1 MKNYLM
7 FVAAMLIFGSNGV
20 FASMLEMSG
29 AQLVLMRTLIGGAVL
44 LIIILISRSRTPKEV
59 LLREKWRLLFAGVC
73 LGANW
78 ALLFEAYN
86 LMNVSLA
93 TLTYYTAPVLVLVLA
108 PLVLK
113 ERQNSLAYLGMVIVI
128 AGMLLV
134 VGTDFGQG
142 GVTVTG
148 LVVGLGSAVFY
159 AMLMLVNKQIT
170 GVSGLNLTFIEIV
183 IAAVILLPYVFA
195 TSGGVPLPTDAR
207 GIFALLFLCTVN
219 TGFACWLY
227 FSSMNRLPAK
237 AVALMGYFDP
247 VSALIFSA
255 VFLDERLSTVQFIG
269 AVLVLAGA
277 LVGQFRPRRFTKTDA
292 KGIIIKT
299 QM

>member
-1 MKNYLM
+1 MKFYLM

-20 FASMLEMSG
+20 FALMLEMSG
-29 AQLVLMRTLIGGAVL
+29 AQLVLLRTLIGGAVL

-113 ERQNSLAYLGMVIVI
+113 ERQNGLAYLGMAVVIV
-128 AGMLLV
+128 GMLLV
-134 VGTDFGQG
+134 VGTDFGEG
-142 GVTVTG
+142 GVSATG
-148 LVVGLGSAVFY
+148 LIVGLGSAVFY

-255 VFLDERLSTVQFIG
+255 VFLDERLSGVQLAG

-277 LVGQFRPRRFTKTDA
+277 LVGQFRPRRFTKTDSQ
-292 KGIIIKT
+292 GI
-299 QM
+299 M

>member
-1 MKNYLM
+1 MKYYLM

-20 FASMLEMSG
+20 FASMLDMSG

-59 LLREKWRLLFAGVC
+59 LIREKWRLLFAGVC

-108 PLVLK
+108 PFVLK
-113 ERQNSLAYLGMVIVI
+113 ERQNSLAYVGMLVVVV
-128 AGMLLV
+128 GMLLV
-134 VGTDFGQG
+134 VGTDFGEG

-159 AMLMLVNKQIT
+159 AMLMMVNKKIS
-170 GVSGLNLTFIEIV
+170 GVSGLNLTFIEII

-247 VSALIFSA
+247 VSALVFSA

-277 LVGQFRPRRFTKTDA
+277 LVGQLRPRGFTKTDA
-292 KGIIIKT
+292 ESI
-299 QM
+299 M

>member
-1 MKNYLM
+1 MKYYLM

-29 AQLVLMRTLIGGAVL
+29 AQLVLLRTLIGGVVL

-113 ERQNSLAYLGMVIVI
+113 ERQNGLAYLGMAVVIV
-128 AGMLLV
+128 GMLLV
-134 VGTDFGQG
+134 VGTDFGEG
-142 GVTVTG
+142 GVSATG
-148 LVVGLGSAVFY
+148 LIVGLGSAVFY

-183 IAAVILLPYVFA
+183 IAAVILLPYVLA

-255 VFLDERLSTVQFIG
+255 VFLDERLSGLQLAG

-277 LVGQFRPRRFTKTDA
+277 LVGQFRPRRFTKTDSQ
-292 KGIIIKT
+292 GI
-299 QM
+299 M

>member
-1 MKNYLM
+1 MKFYLM

-29 AQLVLMRTLIGGAVL
+29 AQLVLLRTLIGGAVL

-93 TLTYYTAPVLVLVLA
+93 TLTYYTAPVLVLALA

-113 ERQNSLAYLGMVIVI
+113 ERQNGLAYLGMAVVIV
-128 AGMLLV
+128 GMLLV
-134 VGTDFGQG
+134 VGTDFGEG
-142 GVTVTG
+142 GVSATG
-148 LVVGLGSAVFY
+148 LIVGLGSAVFY

-255 VFLDERLSTVQFIG
+255 VFLDERLSGLQLAG

-277 LVGQFRPRRFTKTDA
+277 LVGQFRPRRFTKTDSQ
-292 KGIIIKT
+292 GI
-299 QM
+299 M

>member
-1 MKNYLM
+1 MKFYLM

-29 AQLVLMRTLIGGAVL
+29 AQLVLLRTLIGGAVL

-113 ERQNSLAYLGMVIVI
+113 ERQNGLAYFGMAVVIV
-128 AGMLLV
+128 GMLLV
-134 VGTDFGQG
+134 VGTDFGGG
-142 GVTVTG
+142 GVSATG
-148 LVVGLGSAVFY
+148 LIVGLGSAVFY

-183 IAAVILLPYVFA
+183 IAAVILLPYVLA

-255 VFLDERLSTVQFIG
+255 VFLDERLSGLQLAG

-277 LVGQFRPRRFTKTDA
+277 LVGQFRPRRFTKTDSQ
-292 KGIIIKT
+292 GI
-299 QM
+299 M

>member
-1 MKNYLM
+1 M

-20 FASMLEMSG
+20 FASMLDMSG

-59 LLREKWRLLFAGVC
+59 LIREKWRLLFAGVC

-108 PLVLK
+108 PFVLK
-113 ERQNSLAYLGMVIVI
+113 ERQNSLAYVGMLVVVV
-128 AGMLLV
+128 GMLLV
-134 VGTDFGQG
+134 VGTDFGEG
-142 GVTVTG
+142 GVTVAG

-159 AMLMLVNKQIT
+159 AMLMLVNKKIS
-170 GVSGLNLTFIEIV
+170 GVSGLNLTFIEII

-195 TSGGVPLPTDAR
+195 TSGGVPLPTDVR

-247 VSALIFSA
+247 VSALVFSA

-277 LVGQFRPRRFTKTDA
+277 LVGQLRPRGFTKTDA
-292 KGIIIKT
+292 ESI
-299 QM
+299 M

>member
-1 MKNYLM
+1 MKFYLM
-7 FVAAMLIFGSNGV
+7 FVAAMLIFDSNGV

-29 AQLVLMRTLIGGAVL
+29 AQLVLLRTLIGGAVL

-113 ERQNSLAYLGMVIVI
+113 ERQNGLAYLGMAVVIV
-128 AGMLLV
+128 GMLLV
-134 VGTDFGQG
+134 VGTDFGEG
-142 GVTVTG
+142 GVSATG
-148 LVVGLGSAVFY
+148 LIVGLGSAVFY

-195 TSGGVPLPTDAR
+195 TSGGVPLPADAR

-255 VFLDERLSTVQFIG
+255 VFLDERLSGVQLAG

-277 LVGQFRPRRFTKTDA
+277 LVGQFRPRRFTKTDSQ
-292 KGIIIKT
+292 GI
-299 QM
+299 M

>member
-1 MKNYLM
+1 MKFYLM

-29 AQLVLMRTLIGGAVL
+29 AQLVLLRTLIGGAVL

-113 ERQNSLAYLGMVIVI
+113 ERQNGLAYLGMAVVIV
-128 AGMLLV
+128 GMLLV
-134 VGTDFGQG
+134 VGTDFGEG
-142 GVTVTG
+142 GVSATG
-148 LVVGLGSAVFY
+148 LIVGLGSAVFY

-255 VFLDERLSTVQFIG
+255 VFLDERLSGVQLAG

-277 LVGQFRPRRFTKTDA
+277 LVGQFRPRRFTKTDRQ
-292 KGIIIKT
+292 GI
-299 QM
+299 M

>member
-1 MKNYLM
+1 MKYYLM

-20 FASMLEMSG
+20 FASMLDMSG

-59 LLREKWRLLFAGVC
+59 LIREKWRLLFAGVC

-108 PLVLK
+108 PFVLK
-113 ERQNSLAYLGMVIVI
+113 ERQNSLAYVGMLVVVV
-128 AGMLLV
+128 GMLLV
-134 VGTDFGQG
+134 VGTDFGEG

-159 AMLMLVNKQIT
+159 AMLMLVNKKIS
-170 GVSGLNLTFIEIV
+170 GVSGLNLTFIEII
-183 IAAVILLPYVFA
+183 IAAAILLPYVFA

-247 VSALIFSA
+247 VSALVFSA

-277 LVGQFRPRRFTKTDA
+277 LVGQLRPRGFTKTDA
-292 KGIIIKT
+292 ESI
-299 QM
+299 M

>member
-1 MKNYLM
+1 MKYYLM

-20 FASMLEMSG
+20 FASMLDMSG

-59 LLREKWRLLFAGVC
+59 LIREKWRLLFAGVC

-108 PLVLK
+108 PFVLK
-113 ERQNSLAYLGMVIVI
+113 ERQNSLAYVGMLVVVV
-128 AGMLLV
+128 GMLLV
-134 VGTDFGQG
+134 VGTDFGEG

-159 AMLMLVNKQIT
+159 AMLMLVNKKIS
-170 GVSGLNLTFIEIV
+170 GVSGLNLTFIEII

-195 TSGGVPLPTDAR
+195 TSGGMSLPTDAR

-247 VSALIFSA
+247 VSALVFSA

-277 LVGQFRPRRFTKTDA
+277 LVGQLRPRGFTKTDA
-292 KGIIIKT
+292 ESI
-299 QM
+299 M

>member
-1 MKNYLM
+1 MKFYLM

-29 AQLVLMRTLIGGAVL
+29 AQLVLLRTLIGGAVL

-113 ERQNSLAYLGMVIVI
+113 ERQNGLAYLGMAVVIV
-128 AGMLLV
+128 GMLLV
-134 VGTDFGQG
+134 VGTDFGEG
-142 GVTVTG
+142 GVSATG
-148 LVVGLGSAVFY
+148 LIVGLGSAVFY

-255 VFLDERLSTVQFIG
+255 VFLDERLSGVQLAG

-277 LVGQFRPRRFTKTDA
+277 LVGQFRPSALQKPTVRV
-292 KGIIIKT
+292 
-299 QM
+299 

>member
-1 MKNYLM
+1 MKYYLM

-20 FASMLEMSG
+20 FASMLDMSG

-108 PLVLK
+108 PFVLK
-113 ERQNSLAYLGMVIVI
+113 ERQNSLAYVGMLVVVV
-128 AGMLLV
+128 GMLLV
-134 VGTDFGQG
+134 VGTDFGEG

-159 AMLMLVNKQIT
+159 AMLMLVNKKISD
-170 GVSGLNLTFIEIV
+170 VSGLNLTFIEII

-247 VSALIFSA
+247 VSALVFSA

-277 LVGQFRPRRFTKTDA
+277 LVGQLRPRGFTKTDA
-292 KGIIIKT
+292 ESI
-299 QM
+299 M

>member
-1 MKNYLM
+1 MKFYLM

-29 AQLVLMRTLIGGAVL
+29 AQLVLLRTLIGGAVL

-113 ERQNSLAYLGMVIVI
+113 ERQNGLAYLGMAVVIV
-128 AGMLLV
+128 GMLLV
-134 VGTDFGQG
+134 VGTDFGGG
-142 GVTVTG
+142 GVSATG
-148 LVVGLGSAVFY
+148 LIVGLGSAVFY

-183 IAAVILLPYVFA
+183 IAAVILLPYVLA
-195 TSGGVPLPTDAR
+195 TSGGVPLPTDVR

-255 VFLDERLSTVQFIG
+255 VFLDERLSGVQLAG

-277 LVGQFRPRRFTKTDA
+277 LVGQFRPRRFTKTDSQ
-292 KGIIIKT
+292 GI
-299 QM
+299 M

>member
-1 MKNYLM
+1 MKFYLM

-20 FASMLEMSG
+20 FVSMLEMSG
-29 AQLVLMRTLIGGAVL
+29 AQLVLLRTLIGGAVL

-113 ERQNSLAYLGMVIVI
+113 ERQNGLAYLGMAVVIV
-128 AGMLLV
+128 GMLLV
-134 VGTDFGQG
+134 VGTDFGEG
-142 GVTVTG
+142 GVSATG
-148 LVVGLGSAVFY
+148 LIVGLGSAVFY

-255 VFLDERLSTVQFIG
+255 VFLDERLSGVQLAG

-277 LVGQFRPRRFTKTDA
+277 LVGQFRPRRFTKTDSQ
-292 KGIIIKT
+292 GI
-299 QM
+299 M

>member
-1 MKNYLM
+1 MKFYLM

-29 AQLVLMRTLIGGAVL
+29 AQLVLLRTLIGGAVL

-78 ALLFEAYN
+78 ALLFAACL

-93 TLTYYTAPVLVLVLA
+93 TLTDYTAPVLVLVLA

-113 ERQNSLAYLGMVIVI
+113 ERQNGLAYLGMAVVIV
-128 AGMLLV
+128 GMLLV
-134 VGTDFGQG
+134 VGTDFGEG
-142 GVTVTG
+142 GVSATG
-148 LVVGLGSAVFY
+148 LIVGLGSAVFY

-255 VFLDERLSTVQFIG
+255 VFLDERLSGVQLAG

-277 LVGQFRPRRFTKTDA
+277 LVGQFRPRRFTKTDSQ
-292 KGIIIKT
+292 GI
-299 QM
+299 M

>member
-1 MKNYLM
+1 MKFYLM

-29 AQLVLMRTLIGGAVL
+29 AQLVLLRTLIGGAVL

-113 ERQNSLAYLGMVIVI
+113 ERQNGLAYLGMAVVIV
-128 AGMLLV
+128 GMLLV
-134 VGTDFGQG
+134 VGTDFGEG
-142 GVTVTG
+142 GVSATG
-148 LVVGLGSAVFY
+148 LIVGLGSAVFY

-255 VFLDERLSTVQFIG
+255 VFLDERLSSVQLAG

-277 LVGQFRPRRFTKTDA
+277 LVGQFRPRRFTKTDSQ
-292 KGIIIKT
+292 GI
-299 QM
+299 M

>member
-1 MKNYLM
+1 MKFYLM

-29 AQLVLMRTLIGGAVL
+29 AQLVLLRTLIGGAVL

-113 ERQNSLAYLGMVIVI
+113 ERQNGLAYLGMAVVIV
-128 AGMLLV
+128 GMLLV
-134 VGTDFGQG
+134 VGTDFGGG
-142 GVTVTG
+142 GVSATG
-148 LVVGLGSAVFY
+148 LIVGLGSAVFY
-159 AMLMLVNKQIT
+159 AMLMLVNKQIS

-183 IAAVILLPYVFA
+183 IAAVILLPYVLA

-255 VFLDERLSTVQFIG
+255 VFLDERLSGVQLVG

-277 LVGQFRPRRFTKTDA
+277 LVGQFRPRRFTKTDSQ
-292 KGIIIKT
+292 GI
-299 QM
+299 M

>member
-1 MKNYLM
+1 MKYYLM

-20 FASMLEMSG
+20 FASMLDMSG

-44 LIIILISRSRTPKEV
+44 LIIILISRSRTPTEV
-59 LLREKWRLLFAGVC
+59 LIREKWRLLFAGVC

-108 PLVLK
+108 PFVLK
-113 ERQNSLAYLGMVIVI
+113 ERQNSLAYVGMLVVVV
-128 AGMLLV
+128 GMLLV
-134 VGTDFGQG
+134 VGTDFGEG

-159 AMLMLVNKQIT
+159 AMLMLVNKKIS
-170 GVSGLNLTFIEIV
+170 GVSGLNLTFIEII
-183 IAAVILLPYVFA
+183 IAAAILLPYVFA

-247 VSALIFSA
+247 VSALVFSA

-277 LVGQFRPRRFTKTDA
+277 LVGQLRPRGFTKTDA
-292 KGIIIKT
+292 ESI
-299 QM
+299 M

>member
-1 MKNYLM
+1 MKYYLM

-20 FASMLEMSG
+20 FASMLDMSG

-44 LIIILISRSRTPKEV
+44 LIIILISRSRTPREV

-108 PLVLK
+108 PFVLK
-113 ERQNSLAYLGMVIVI
+113 ERQNSLAYVGMLVVVV
-128 AGMLLV
+128 GMLLV
-134 VGTDFGQG
+134 VGTDFGEG

-159 AMLMLVNKQIT
+159 AMLMLVNKKIS
-170 GVSGLNLTFIEIV
+170 GVSGLNLTFIEII
-183 IAAVILLPYVFA
+183 IAAVILLPYVLQQA
-195 TSGGVPLPTDAR
+195 AVCPCRQTRAASSRCSSSAR
-207 GIFALLFLCTVN
+207 
-219 TGFACWLY
+219 
-227 FSSMNRLPAK
+227 
-237 AVALMGYFDP
+237 
-247 VSALIFSA
+247 
-255 VFLDERLSTVQFIG
+255 
-269 AVLVLAGA
+269 
-277 LVGQFRPRRFTKTDA
+277 
-292 KGIIIKT
+292 
-299 QM
+299 

>member
-1 MKNYLM
+1 MKFYLM

-29 AQLVLMRTLIGGAVL
+29 AQLVLLRTLIGGAVL
-44 LIIILISRSRTPKEV
+44 LIIILISRGRTPKEV

-113 ERQNSLAYLGMVIVI
+113 ERQNGLAYLGMAVVIV
-128 AGMLLV
+128 GMLLV
-134 VGTDFGQG
+134 VGTDFGEG
-142 GVTVTG
+142 GVSATG
-148 LVVGLGSAVFY
+148 LIVGLGSAVFY

-255 VFLDERLSTVQFIG
+255 VFLDERLSGVQLAG

-277 LVGQFRPRRFTKTDA
+277 LVGQFRPRRFTKTDSQ
-292 KGIIIKT
+292 GI
-299 QM
+299 M

>member
-1 MKNYLM
+1 MKFYLM

-29 AQLVLMRTLIGGAVL
+29 AQLVLLRTLIGGAVL

-113 ERQNSLAYLGMVIVI
+113 ERQNGLAYLGMAVVIV
-128 AGMLLV
+128 GMLLV
-134 VGTDFGQG
+134 VGTDFGEG
-142 GVTVTG
+142 GVSATG
-148 LVVGLGSAVFY
+148 LIVGLGSAVFY

-183 IAAVILLPYVFA
+183 IAAVILLPYVLA

-255 VFLDERLSTVQFIG
+255 VFLAERLSGVQLAG

-277 LVGQFRPRRFTKTDA
+277 LVGQFRPRRFTKTDSQ
-292 KGIIIKT
+292 GI
-299 QM
+299 M

>member
-1 MKNYLM
+1 MKFYLM

-29 AQLVLMRTLIGGAVL
+29 AQLVLLRTLIGGAVL

-59 LLREKWRLLFAGVC
+59 LLREKWRLLFTGVC

-113 ERQNSLAYLGMVIVI
+113 ERQNGLAYLGMAVVIV
-128 AGMLLV
+128 GMLLV
-134 VGTDFGQG
+134 VGTDFGEG
-142 GVTVTG
+142 GVSATG
-148 LVVGLGSAVFY
+148 LIVGLGSAVFY

-255 VFLDERLSTVQFIG
+255 VFLDERLSGLQLAG

-277 LVGQFRPRRFTKTDA
+277 LVGQFRPRRFTKTDSQ
-292 KGIIIKT
+292 GI
-299 QM
+299 M